1 MTDLISDLKLE
12 FWGDMQKTFWVE
24 NSAVA
29 ILSNEQLK
37 GLISTDGRK
46 AHKPIISLPHSG
58 TYTPYSDI
66 SFNRKSASKQTL
78 EVETFI
84 YAADEVDVTDK
95 NQTRYPL
102 TEGLAQDQMRT
113 LNNKVEQILLGNI
126 DGAFHV
132 IEGVGGST
140 LDVDTTSIFD
150 VFESAETKLASID
163 APQGN
168 RVAIFGPHLVATI
181 RRTKADRETP
191 LGDSVL
197 VNGVVGTWDG
207 YTIIQNNNLPYKAT
221 LELGKNVTATDT
233 VTIAGVVFEFKARI
247 GDTPTAGTDIVV
259 LAGDSHA
266 TSRANLVK
274 AINNDVASHGTNWK
288 DVGGTK
294 STDNRFLLSEK
305 RGIVATDNVVTAN
318 TVSITGFG
326 DIVVSETLTHNDNKW
341 SGQEQTAIMGVAG
354 MIDLV
359 VQFQEIEVTRKEKGF
374 ADLVKSLIGVGSKM
388 FNDGARCAV
397 KVRVDASGWK

>member
-1 MTDLISDLKLE
+1 MLNDLKLE

-46 AHKPIISLPHSG
+46 AHRPIISLPHSG
-58 TYTPYSDI
+58 TYTPYNEI
-66 SFNRKSASKQTL
+66 SFNRKSSSKQTL
-78 EVETFI
+78 EVDTFI
-84 YAADEVDVTDK
+84 YAADEVDITDK

-126 DGAFHV
+126 NGAFHT
-132 IEGVGGST
+132 IEGAGNSALV
-140 LDVDTTSIFD
+140 VNTTTIFD

-197 VNGVVGTWDG
+197 VNGVVGPWGG
-207 YTIIQNNNLPYKAT
+207 YTIIQNNNLPYTASLKLAT
-221 LELGKNVTATDT
+221 KPTAGDT
-233 VTIAGVVFEFKARI
+233 VTIAGVTFEFVAALANVTSTSYIGVVIGNDAASARLALKNAVI
-247 GDTPTAGTDIVV
+247 GDADSKGTTW
-259 LAGDSHA
+259 AEA
-266 TSRANLVK
+266 TGSV
-274 AINNDVASHGTNWK
+274 GTNH
-288 DVGGTK
+288 
-294 STDNRFLLSEK
+294 RFVLSEK
-305 RGIVATDNVVTAN
+305 RGI
-318 TVSITGFG
+318 SITNAEDMVLTGFG
-326 DIVVSETLTHNDNKW
+326 DIVVSETLKAIADVW
-341 SGQEQTAIMGVAG
+341 SAQEQTAIMGVAG

-397 KVRVDASGWK
+397 KVRVDASKWK

>member
-1 MTDLISDLKLE
+1 MLNDLKLE

-46 AHKPIISLPHSG
+46 AHRPIISLPHSG
-58 TYTPYSDI
+58 TYTPYRDI
-66 SFNRKSASKQTL
+66 SFNRKSSSKQTL
-78 EVETFI
+78 EVDTFI
-84 YAADEVDVTDK
+84 YAADEVDITDK

-126 DGAFHV
+126 NGAFHT
-132 IEGVGGST
+132 IEGAGNSALV
-140 LDVDTTSIFD
+140 VDTTSIFD

-197 VNGVVGTWDG
+197 VNGVVGPWGG
-207 YTIIQNNNLPYKAT
+207 YTIIQNNNLPYTASLHMAT
-221 LELGKNVTATDT
+221 KPTATNT
-233 VTIAGVVFEFKARI
+233 VTIAGVVFEFVDLITNAASS
-247 GDTPTAGTDIVV
+247 TSNIVV
-259 LAGDSHA
+259 LSGAGVA
-266 TSRANLVK
+266 NSRANLKSAVEGDATSK
-274 AINNDVASHGTNWK
+274 GTTWK
-288 DVGGTK
+288 EATGSV
-294 STDNRFLLSEK
+294 SAYNRFVLNEK
-305 RGIVATDNVVTAN
+305 RGLA
-318 TVSITGFG
+318 ITSAEDMVLTGYG
-326 DIVVSETLTHNDNKW
+326 DIVVSETLANAADVW

-359 VQFQEIEVTRKEKGF
+359 VQFQDIEVTKKEKGF

-397 KVRVDASGWK
+397 KVRVDASKWK

>member
-46 AHKPIISLPHSG
+46 AHRPIISLPHSG
-58 TYTPYSDI
+58 EYTPYSDI
-66 SFNRKSASKQTL
+66 TFNRKSASKQTL
-78 EVETFI
+78 EVDTFI
-84 YAADEVDVTDK
+84 YSADEVDVTDK

-132 IEGVGGST
+132 VEGNAGTPLKV
-140 LDVDTTSIFD
+140 TTTTIFD
-150 VFESAETKLASID
+150 VFEAAETKLAAID
-163 APQGN
+163 APEGN
-168 RVAIFGPHLVATI
+168 RVAVFGPHLVSVI
-181 RRTKADRETP
+181 QRTKAERETS

-197 VNGVVGTWDG
+197 VNGIWGPWNG
-207 YTIIQNNNLPYKAT
+207 YTIVRNNNLPYQAT
-221 LELGKNVTATDT
+221 LELGEEVTATNT
-233 VTIAGVVFEFKARI
+233 VTIAGVVFEFKALI

-259 LAGDSHA
+259 LAGNSHA
-266 TSRANLVK
+266 DSRANLVK
-274 AINNDVASHGTNWK
+274 AINNDTDSHGTNWK
-288 DVGGTK
+288 DVAGIR

-305 RGIVATDNVVTAN
+305 RGIVATDNAGTAN

-326 DIVVSETLTHNDNKW
+326 DIVVSETLTHNNNKW